1 MRPVLAVC
9 VWIVLL
15 GGLGLFMHS
24 KHESGGFRSVE
35 SRPATGG
42 FSLEVTPTFAVEPDP
57 FALRTG
63 PGEQPAALLVKV
75 NGREVLRREDRV
87 EGGAPLTAHNVTGM
101 IEGPNE
107 LYLEANPPL
116 EQANKAHAIRVKVV
130 RDSEQIADRTLWSE
144 PGVKLATTFRVDV
157 RPREDKGKDVHGH

>member
-9 VWIVLL
+9 VWFVLL
-15 GGLGLFMHS
+15 GGLVLFMHS
-24 KHESGGFRSVE
+24 KHESSGFRSFE
-35 SRPATGG
+35 SKPATGG

-63 PGEQPAALLVKV
+63 SEEQPAALVVKV
-75 NGREVLRREDRV
+75 NGKEVLRREDKV
-87 EGGAPLTAHNVTGM
+87 DGGTPLAAHNVSGM

-116 EQANKAHAIRVKVV
+116 ERANRAHAVRVKVI
-130 RDSEQIADRTLWSE
+130 RDGEQIADRTFWSE
-144 PGVKLATTFRVDV
+144 PGVKLAATFRVDV
-157 RPREDKGKDVHGH
+157 RPREEKGKDAHGH